1 MSALPEQFPSETTG
15 TMFPWTTDVNQSI
28 SSVSENC
35 IILGMNV
42 TIPWNNPRNLVS
54 REVEYLIDRIKS
66 AIFLPILFLVGAP
79 ANVCNMIVFFKQDL
93 KKRMNMCLF
102 FLSMVDL
109 IFVTFAFVLYVERLY
124 TPFIGGEKYGP
135 AYRYLMKNN
144 IIGFYG
150 FGHATALL
158 LAIISTERCVCVLF
172 PLRAQRCIPTKVLA
186 VVIVVSVSVLVS
198 LRFVISAQYQVTCFY
213 EMRTERQSLQVY
225 GTEYHFRNEA
235 LLRALNG
242 IFFGFC
248 INVGCPVVVIINT
261 TIIAIRLRQTV
272 KWRSQTSSGISSTKE
287 IAITKT
293 LIALSIE
300 FVVLYIP
307 GVVLR
312 VSPMFHPQLSAGG
325 LYANIFKI
333 LVHFSELCAYINSSV
348 NFFVYY
354 VTSTSY
360 RETLHGLIG
369 WNIPFQKIGQT
380 TAVSVVTAANT
391 QVDLSELKSIE
402 QA

>member
-1 MSALPEQFPSETTG
+1 
-15 TMFPWTTDVNQSI
+15 
-28 SSVSENC
+28 
-35 IILGMNV
+35 
-42 TIPWNNPRNLVS
+42 
-54 REVEYLIDRIKS
+54 
-66 AIFLPILFLVGAP
+66 
-79 ANVCNMIVFFKQDL
+79 
-93 KKRMNMCLF
+93 
-102 FLSMVDL
+102 MVDL
-109 IFVTFAFVLYVERLY
+109 IFLTFAFVLYVERLY

-248 INVGCPVVVIINT
+248 INVG
-261 TIIAIRLRQTV
+261 L
-272 KWRSQTSSGISSTKE
+272 S
-287 IAITKT
+287 
-293 LIALSIE
+293 LIHI
-300 FVVLYIP
+300 
-307 GVVLR
+307 
-312 VSPMFHPQLSAGG
+312 
-325 LYANIFKI
+325 
-333 LVHFSELCAYINSSV
+333 
-348 NFFVYY
+348 
-354 VTSTSY
+354 
-360 RETLHGLIG
+360 
-369 WNIPFQKIGQT
+369 
-380 TAVSVVTAANT
+380 
-391 QVDLSELKSIE
+391 
-402 QA
+402 